1 MSKTDGK
8 PGRAVPKSGPVKEP
22 KENKTVQKKA
32 LKQRQSTTNY
42 K

>member
-8 PGRAVPKSGPVKEP
+8 PGRALPKAEPVKEL

-32 LKQRQSTTNY
+32 LKQRQNTTNY